1 MDIVAVTV
9 WDEEEVSI
17 LDGEK
22 LNPVICGSV
31 VSDDEEVDEILVCL
45 ELLVEERLALRSLM
59 RCYTPAWLRCRSAE
73 GEEHTGPTPK
83 YMRLRP
89 SKTVPKGET

>member
-22 LNPVICGSV
+22 LKPVICGFV
-31 VSDDEEVDEILVCL
+31 VSDDVSSVVLVGHDDVSFDESKTILS
-45 ELLVEERLALRSLM
+45 LALEEMLPAASLNQ
-59 RCYTPAWLRCRSAE
+59 T
-73 GEEHTGPTPK
+73 
-83 YMRLRP
+83 
-89 SKTVPKGET
+89 

>member
-22 LNPVICGSV
+22 LKPFIRGFV
-31 VSDDEEVDEILVCL
+31 VSDDEEVFEIFDEIPQASSS
-45 ELLVEERLALRSLM
+45 LA
-59 RCYTPAWLRCRSAE
+59 
-73 GEEHTGPTPK
+73 
-83 YMRLRP
+83 
-89 SKTVPKGET
+89 V

>member
-22 LNPVICGSV
+22 LNPVICGFV
-31 VSDDEEVDEILVCL
+31 VSDDDAVFEIVVENPRAVSSLAVY
-45 ELLVEERLALRSLM
+45 LLLLPTRSV
-59 RCYTPAWLRCRSAE
+59 TEA
-73 GEEHTGPTPK
+73 
-83 YMRLRP
+83 
-89 SKTVPKGET
+89 

>member
-22 LNPVICGSV
+22 LKPVICGFV
-31 VSDDEEVDEILVCL
+31 VSDDVSSVVLVGQ
-45 ELLVEERLALRSLM
+45 LVVVEDPKSLSFPENPHPEKYIKMGSKKTNNFDLANIR
-59 RCYTPAWLRCRSAE
+59 TPFQIQ
-73 GEEHTGPTPK
+73 
-83 YMRLRP
+83 
-89 SKTVPKGET
+89 

>member
-22 LNPVICGSV
+22 LNPVICGFV
-31 VSDDEEVDEILVCL
+31 VSDDEAVFKIV
-45 ELLVEERLALRSLM
+45 VENPRAVSSL
-59 RCYTPAWLRCRSAE
+59 
-73 GEEHTGPTPK
+73 
-83 YMRLRP
+83 
-89 SKTVPKGET
+89 TV

>member
-22 LNPVICGSV
+22 LKPVICGSV
-31 VSDDEEVDEILVCL
+31 VSDDDAVLVVVLLSQVVVLSVLFEPSLLLLQEIMV
-45 ELLVEERLALRSLM
+45 RLKRNINTM
-59 RCYTPAWLRCRSAE
+59 
-73 GEEHTGPTPK
+73 
-83 YMRLRP
+83 
-89 SKTVPKGET
+89 

>member
-22 LNPVICGSV
+22 LNPVICGFV
-31 VSDDEEVDEILVCL
+31 ESDDEAEDEILVCL

-59 RCYTPAWLRCRSAE
+59 RCYTPAWLRCRSSE
-73 GEEHTGPTPK
+73 GGGGSTQA
-83 YMRLRP
+83 RP
-89 SKTVPKGET
+89 YNT

>member
-22 LNPVICGSV
+22 LNPVICGFV
-31 VSDDEEVDEILVCL
+31 ESDDEEVTVNELTAKGALIL
-45 ELLVEERLALRSLM
+45 LALSI
-59 RCYTPAWLRCRSAE
+59 
-73 GEEHTGPTPK
+73 
-83 YMRLRP
+83 
-89 SKTVPKGET
+89 TVMVQLL

>member
-22 LNPVICGSV
+22 LKPVICGFV
-31 VSDDEEVDEILVCL
+31 VSDDVEVFKIV
-45 ELLVEERLALRSLM
+45 VENPRAVSSLA
-59 RCYTPAWLRCRSAE
+59 
-73 GEEHTGPTPK
+73 
-83 YMRLRP
+83 
-89 SKTVPKGET
+89 V

>member
-22 LNPVICGSV
+22 LKHVICGSV
-31 VSDDEEVDEILVCL
+31 VSDDEAVFEIV
-45 ELLVEERLALRSLM
+45 VENPRAVS
-59 RCYTPAWLRCRSAE
+59 
-73 GEEHTGPTPK
+73 
-83 YMRLRP
+83 
-89 SKTVPKGET
+89 

>member
-22 LNPVICGSV
+22 LNPVICGFV
-31 VSDDEEVDEILVCL
+31 VSIVGAVCSFNVTVLLDCDVDA
-45 ELLVEERLALRSLM
+45 AL
-59 RCYTPAWLRCRSAE
+59 PAAS
-73 GEEHTGPTPK
+73 
-83 YMRLRP
+83 
-89 SKTVPKGET
+89 

>member
-22 LNPVICGSV
+22 LKPVICGFV
-31 VSDDEEVDEILVCL
+31 VSDDEAADEILVCL
-45 ELLVEERLALRSLM
+45 ELLVEERLALSSLITVEA
-59 RCYTPAWLRCRSAE
+59 RVAVVLSVVVVLSA
-73 GEEHTGPTPK
+73 
-83 YMRLRP
+83 
-89 SKTVPKGET
+89 TV

>member
-31 VSDDEEVDEILVCL
+31 VSDDEEVNEILVCL

-59 RCYTPAWLRCRSAE
+59 RCYTPAWLRCMSSD
-73 GEEHTGPTPK
+73 GWGVH
-83 YMRLRP
+83 
-89 SKTVPKGET
+89 